1 MKIKEKYYRF
11 AEKGQQIQ
19 RVNRFLVTEYLI
31 FYAFILFMLWA
42 SRAKGVRSLGF
53 TAFVSVI
60 AVVSGGALLIGWKR
74 RPESERLRY
83 LALIGLIDCKLY
95 CSHDLYRWLF
105 YGSILCGGIRKFE
118 CIGRSG
124 TRRKRDARIYF
135 CLLYDA

>member
-19 RVNRFLVTEYLI
+19 RVNRFFVTEYLI

-53 TAFVSVI
+53 AAFVSVI

-83 LALIGLIDCKLY
+83 LALIGLYLVSFFMTLHIRRALSVFWDWLLLSAVFCFLIRNIPESAASVILY
-95 CSHDLYRWLF
+95 
-105 YGSILCGGIRKFE
+105 
-118 CIGRSG
+118 
-124 TRRKRDARIYF
+124 
-135 CLLYDA
+135 